1 MQPPSSSTYLR
12 DRIAQL
18 KMEAEA
24 RNNSPLPARVVC
36 TPIEE
41 YCQKINAWIHTLPQS
56 QQERK
61 YSIEEVISLAG
72 LKGKTT
78 ELPALSD
85 VASALRL
92 ANFQQVRSWKKAD
105 RSKRFWVFKSLSQNK
120 LEIPKL
126 PPKLKISHYEQDT
139 I

>member
-24 RNNSPLPARVVC
+24 RNNNPLPARVAYR
-36 TPIEE
+36 PAEE
-41 YCQKINAWIHTLPQS
+41 YFQKINVWIHTLPPS

-61 YSIEEVISLAG
+61 YSIEEIINLVG
-72 LKGKTT
+72 LKGQTT

-85 VASALRL
+85 VATALRL
-92 ANFQQVRSWKKAD
+92 AKFIQVRSWKKAD
-105 RSKRFWVFKSLSQNK
+105 RSKRFWVWQ
-120 LEIPKL
+120 
-126 PPKLKISHYEQDT
+126 KIIEK
-139 I
+139 

>member
-1 MQPPSSSTYLR
+1 MQPPSSYTYLR

-24 RNNSPLPARVVC
+24 RNNNPLSARVAC

-41 YCQKINAWIHTLPQS
+41 YCQKINAWIDTLPPS

-61 YSIEEVISLAG
+61 YSIEEIISLAG

-78 ELPALSD
+78 ALPALSD
-85 VASALRL
+85 VATALRL
-92 ANFQQVRSWKKAD
+92 AKFSQVRSWKKAD
-105 RSKRFWVFKSLSQNK
+105 RSKRFWVYKSPLQK
-120 LEIPKL
+120 
-126 PPKLKISHYEQDT
+126 
-139 I
+139 

>member
-1 MQPPSSSTYLR
+1 MPPPSSSAYLR

-24 RNNSPLPARVVC
+24 RNNSPLPARVAC

-41 YCQKINAWIHTLPQS
+41 YCQKINAWIHTLPPS

-72 LKGKTT
+72 LKGQTT

-85 VASALRL
+85 VATALRST
-92 ANFQQVRSWKKAD
+92 NFQQVRSWKKAD
-105 RSKRFWVFKSLSQNK
+105 RSKRFWVWQKNN
-120 LEIPKL
+120 
-126 PPKLKISHYEQDT
+126 
-139 I
+139 

>member
-24 RNNSPLPARVVC
+24 RNNNPLPARVAC

-41 YCQKINAWIHTLPQS
+41 YCHKITIWIHTLPPS

-61 YSIEEVISLAG
+61 YSIEEIISLVG
-72 LKGKTT
+72 LKGQTT

-85 VASALRL
+85 VATALRL
-92 ANFQQVRSWKKAD
+92 AKFMQVRSWKKAD
-105 RSKRFWVFKSLSQNK
+105 RSKRFWVFKTPLSK
-120 LEIPKL
+120 
-126 PPKLKISHYEQDT
+126 
-139 I
+139 

>member
-12 DRIAQL
+12 DRITQL

-24 RNNSPLPARVVC
+24 RNNNPLPVRVAC

-41 YCQKINAWIHTLPQS
+41 YCQKINAWIHTLPLS

-72 LKGKTT
+72 LKGQTT

-85 VASALRL
+85 VATALRL
-92 ANFQQVRSWKKAD
+92 TNFQQVRSWKKAD
-105 RSKRFWVFKSLSQNK
+105 RSKRFWVWQKNNWIFMDS
-120 LEIPKL
+120 
-126 PPKLKISHYEQDT
+126 
-139 I
+139 

>member
-24 RNNSPLPARVVC
+24 RNNNLLPARVAY
-36 TPIEE
+36 TPVEK
-41 YCQKINAWIHTLPQS
+41 YCQRINAWIDTLPPS

-61 YSIEEVISLAG
+61 YSIDEIINLAG
-72 LKGKTT
+72 LKGQTT

-85 VASALRL
+85 VATALRL

-105 RSKRFWVFKSLSQNK
+105 RSKRFWIWQ
-120 LEIPKL
+120 
-126 PPKLKISHYEQDT
+126 KIYEK
-139 I
+139 